1 MMGNVILW
9 IFVALYAFWVLSTVL
24 VVLLENRQPVKTIA
38 WVLVLIM
45 LPGVGLLFFYAFGED
60 MRKERRI
67 ERKSLAA
74 LTLRSRELQRNTESN
89 TAART
94 SGVAPRYGRLISL
107 LEEHNMAFLTGH
119 NRVDVHSDGTSFIL
133 SLLSAIGK
141 ARHHI
146 HLQTYIIDDDALG
159 RLLADM
165 LMDKAREGVEVRLL
179 YDDVGCWNVHD
190 RFFRRMARAGVKV
203 CPFMPVKAPMFTHKI
218 NYRNH
223 RKVAVIDGRIGFIGG
238 MNIARRYVRGTEG
251 HRWRDLHLQV
261 EGGSVSALQRCFL
274 TDWSLATGVL
284 ISDPSYTPRLERR
297 AGQAAVQI
305 VMADPVSHWPQ
316 IMSGITWM
324 ILNARR
330 YIYIQTPY
338 FMPTEPVL
346 QALRTAAMSGVD
358 VRLMVPQKP
367 DGFWLRWANDSYFSD
382 VLEAGVRLFTY
393 RPGFL
398 HSKAL
403 VADDEWA
410 TVGSSN
416 MDFRSFENN
425 MEANAFIYDR
435 PTALRIRQIFE
446 TDSRGCKEIR
456 LSQWNRRSYRR
467 RLLES
472 FTRIFSPLL

>member
-1 MMGNVILW
+1 MMGNFIFWTILSLYIFW
-9 IFVALYAFWVLSTVL
+9 ILSTVV

-38 WVLVLIM
+38 WVLVLIL
-45 LPGVGLLFFYAFGED
+45 LPVVGLLFFYVFGED

-67 ERKSLAA
+67 ERKSVNL
-74 LTLRSRELQRNTESN
+74 LTLRTLSELPADEPHEVPPRFQRMIN
-89 TAART
+89 
-94 SGVAPRYGRLISL
+94 LF
-107 LEEHNMAFLTGH
+107 EEHNAALLT
-119 NRVDVHSDGTSFIL
+119 NYNKVDIYDEGADFIL
-133 SLLSAIGK
+133 SLFKALLN

-146 HLQTYIIDDDALG
+146 HLQSYIIDDDALG
-159 RLLADM
+159 QM
-165 LMDKAREGVEVRLL
+165 LSDILRAKAREGVEVRLI
-179 YDDVGCWNVHD
+179 YDDVGCWNVHN
-190 RFFRRMARAGVKV
+190 RFFNRMLREGVRA
-203 CPFMPVKAPMFTHKI
+203 CAFMPVKAPMFTHKI

-223 RKVAVIDGRIGFIGG
+223 RKIAVIDGRIGFIGG
-238 MNIARRYVRGTEG
+238 MNIARRYVKGQG
-251 HRWRDLHLQV
+251 PQRWRDLHLRL
-261 EGGSVSALQRCFL
+261 EGSSVLSLQRDFL
-274 TDWSLATGVL
+274 ADWSFATGVL
-284 ISDPSYTPRLERR
+284 ITDPTYYPRFDRHV
-297 AGQAAVQI
+297 GHAAVQI
-305 VMADPVSHWPQ
+305 VTSDPVSHWPQ
-316 IMSGITWM
+316 IMTGITWM

-367 DGFWLRWANDSYFSD
+367 DGFWLRWANDSYFKD
-382 VLEAGVRLFTY
+382 VLEAGVRLFTF

-425 MEANAFIYDR
+425 MEANAFIYNR
-435 PTALRIRQIFE
+435 ETALKIKQIFE
-446 TDSRGCKEIR
+446 IDSRGCKEI
-456 LSQWNRRSYRR
+456 LLCQWQRRSYRR